1 MENDILVS
9 VVCITYNQELFIKDA
24 LESFINQKTNFKYE
38 ILVHDDAS
46 TDKTPEI
53 LKQYEIKYPNLIKVI
68 YQKVNQYSQGKNPTR
83 NLYDIAK
90 GKYLALCEGDDYW
103 IDSSKLQ
110 KQVDFL
116 ENNLDYIGTSHN
128 NYVVNKNKEKINYNN
143 YYPLLKEHNIC
154 NIDEL
159 KYNFGLCGHTSTL
172 LFRNFWKDLPL
183 EEREYFLGIKAIGDQ
198 RLNLYLVLNGKMKF
212 LSDIMSCYRVT
223 FDTDSWTS
231 SRKNKKTSL
240 EDAICFFE
248 KQRLIK
254 ERADSSFEYDISPCI
269 WGAFSRCLKKPNKEN
284 ISIFYK
290 VIKFA
295 KEKYKNNFDLILK
308 LFKYIILK
316 IKEKLFLKNKNEYWE
331 RL

>member
-1 MENDILVS
+1 MKNDVLVS
-9 VVCITYNQELFIKDA
+9 VICTAYNHELFIEDA

-38 ILVHDDAS
+38 ILVHEDAS
-46 TDKTPEI
+46 TDKTAEI

-68 YQKVNQYSQGKNPTR
+68 YQKVNQYSQGKSPTR
-83 NLYDIAK
+83 NLYDVAK

-103 IDSSKLQ
+103 IDDLKLQ

-116 ENNLDYIGTSHN
+116 ENNPDYIGTSHN
-128 NYVVNKNKEKINYNN
+128 NYVVNKNKEKINFNN
-143 YYPLLKEHNIC
+143 FYPLLKEHDIC

-172 LFRNFWKDLPL
+172 LFRNFWKDLSL

-198 RLNLYLVLNGKMKF
+198 KLNLYLVLNGKMKF

-231 SRKNKKTSL
+231 SRVGKNVLL
-240 EDAICFFE
+240 ENAISDLE

-254 ERADSSFEYDISPCI
+254 EKYDSSLEYNIFPNIIFGFKECAKNI
-269 WGAFSRCLKKPNKEN
+269 NKEN
-284 ISIFYK
+284 ILVFYGILK
-290 VIKFA
+290 LA
-295 KEKYKNNFDLILK
+295 KHTYKSSLKLILK
-308 LFKYIILK
+308 LVKYILFRV
-316 IKEKLFLKNKNEYWE
+316 KEKLFLKNKNEYWE